1 MNNRMYTIIQA
12 TEEIRHQ
19 TGTDITMLA
28 GGVMAMLQAGRCLFL
43 LKEHQTHENFTKCLS
58 QAGIGLDIANRMILS
73 ARKFLDK
80 DGRPNRETFIH
91 LNSMSKIYELARLD
105 DEDIEALQEG
115 GSLAGKTLDDID
127 KMTVRELKEH
137 MRGINEERRAERE
150 AQAEILAKES
160 ERAAPEVVKPTYN
173 TLELCDA
180 IFRRT
185 GRSVNITW
193 MGHYFTP
200 SAGLRWT
207 ADDLM
212 RICAVLR
219 RGL

>member
-19 TGTDITMLA
+19 TGSDITISALR
-28 GGVMAMLQAGRCLFL
+28 GR
-43 LKEHQTHENFTKCLS
+43 
-58 QAGIGLDIANRMILS
+58 
-73 ARKFLDK
+73 
-80 DGRPNRETFIH
+80 
-91 LNSMSKIYELARLD
+91 LARRGYGQRIGRLIYCSWA
-105 DEDIEALQEG
+105 EVVAICEALTGCSYVHVQPR
-115 GSLAGKTLDDID
+115 D
-127 KMTVRELKEH
+127 
-137 MRGINEERRAERE
+137 
-150 AQAEILAKES
+150 S

-180 IFRRT
+180 ISRRT